1 MPAAVA
7 RETVETVL
15 TALADGSTREDVAT
29 RLALPYWTVVR
40 IAQGRIKGKTTW
52 PADSAAAWEP
62 TCMDADDWAAWQ
74 AMNRSLGKENQAPR
88 PCTDCLAGY
97 AAEMRAV
104 GRCNGQPAGDH
115 REEDIVDDR
124 LAAIVVPDDVP
135 GPPGTTRPMR
145 IAWYLCHDLGLPWAD
160 AARVLGTSS
169 WNVSQAVERYMLKA
183 GLKGDPPG
191 RLPAEERQ
199 RRAMVAKGL
208 DPDHVG
214 RRAKAQTPDGATQV
228 PPAAEVAP
236 VADRIVLAPEGH
248 PWATDP
254 EPIALVNPGPGL
266 VKVGADHSETIPV
279 AEREPARELV
289 GDLDSEHRNSHA
301 AALSTGGEPEP
312 VASPAKGT
320 PAPHHPA
327 PQVLEDLESTDQAPA
342 APEVDAAAA
351 IARLARERDEME
363 MARDE
368 LRELLADARSDRE
381 RYLDA
386 LLAGLST
393 HPTDN
398 IRDRIE
404 RALGITVDRD
414 AWADGY
420 RRALGDV
427 LDIVRGTRGTTYP
440 QVDIIEKVARLA
452 IDVPAA

>member
-1 MPAAVA
+1 MIPTGASVRPLPRRKGPRGIRQVEVSPGRWMDEAVAEAQGIPLVYPLPSACNGPVVVRREAPEVTPVPETAAAPRPPARGPGAPPSENQERAWKAVTERGLYWPDVA
-7 RETVETVL
+7 REL
-15 TALADGSTREDVAT
+15 
-29 RLALPYWTVVR
+29 
-40 IAQGRIKGKTTW
+40 
-52 PADSAAAWEP
+52 
-62 TCMDADDWAAWQ
+62 
-74 AMNRSLGKENQAPR
+74 
-88 PCTDCLAGY
+88 
-97 AAEMRAV
+97 
-104 GRCNGQPAGDH
+104 
-115 REEDIVDDR
+115 
-124 LAAIVVPDDVP
+124 
-135 GPPGTTRPMR
+135 GTTSWAVKNMIAAYMR
-145 IAWYLCHDLGLPWAD
+145 RNGIPG
-160 AARVLGTSS
+160 
-169 WNVSQAVERYMLKA
+169 E
-183 GLKGDPPG
+183 PPG
-191 RLPAEERQ
+191 RTPKDETA
-199 RRAMVAKGL
+199 RRTLLAKG
-208 DPDHVG
+208 
-214 RRAKAQTPDGATQV
+214 QTPKPSGVTSGAPGSKETRGPV
-228 PPAAEVAP
+228 ASVEVAE
-236 VADRIVLAPEGH
+236 RLVLAPEGH

-266 VKVGADHSETIPV
+266 VKVGADHAETIPV

-301 AALSTGGEPEP
+301 AALSSGGEPEP

-320 PAPHHPA
+320 PSPHHPA
-327 PQVLEDLESTDQAPA
+327 PQVLEDPESTDQAPA

-368 LRELLADARSDRE
+368 IRELLADARSDRE

>member
-1 MPAAVA
+1 MTAPA

-15 TALADGSTREDVAT
+15 AALADGSTREDVAT
-29 RLALPYWTVVR
+29 RMGLSYWTVVR

-74 AMNRSLGKENQAPR
+74 AMNRSLKKENQAPR

-214 RRAKAQTPDGATQV
+214 RRRAKGQTPEGATQV

-236 VADRIVLAPEGH
+236 VAERIVLAPEGH

-254 EPIALVNPGPGL
+254 EPIEMGIP
-266 VKVGADHSETIPV
+266 ETEAPPPAV
-279 AEREPARELV
+279 AR
-289 GDLDSEHRNSHA
+289 
-301 AALSTGGEPEP
+301 
-312 VASPAKGT
+312 VAPSAQSPTIG
-320 PAPHHPA
+320 
-327 PQVLEDLESTDQAPA
+327 
-342 APEVDAAAA
+342 
-351 IARLARERDEME
+351 
-363 MARDE
+363 
-368 LRELLADARSDRE
+368 
-381 RYLDA
+381 
-386 LLAGLST
+386 LAGGGAPPSGGT
-393 HPTDN
+393 EP
-398 IRDRIE
+398 RDTPQGPPVE
-404 RALGITVDRD
+404 
-414 AWADGY
+414 ADG
-420 RRALGDV
+420 AA
-427 LDIVRGTRGTTYP
+427 TTSYT
-440 QVDIIEKVARLA
+440 A
-452 IDVPAA
+452 

>member
-1 MPAAVA
+1 MTAPA

-15 TALADGSTREDVAT
+15 AALADGSTREDVAT
-29 RLALPYWTVVR
+29 RMGLSYWTVVR

-74 AMNRSLGKENQAPR
+74 AMNRSLKKENQAPR

-214 RRAKAQTPDGATQV
+214 RRRAKGQTPEGATQV

-236 VADRIVLAPEGH
+236 VAERIVLAPEGH

-254 EPIALVNPGPGL
+254 EPIEMGIP
-266 VKVGADHSETIPV
+266 ETEAPPPAV
-279 AEREPARELV
+279 AR
-289 GDLDSEHRNSHA
+289 
-301 AALSTGGEPEP
+301 
-312 VASPAKGT
+312 VAPSAQSPTIG
-320 PAPHHPA
+320 
-327 PQVLEDLESTDQAPA
+327 
-342 APEVDAAAA
+342 
-351 IARLARERDEME
+351 
-363 MARDE
+363 
-368 LRELLADARSDRE
+368 
-381 RYLDA
+381 
-386 LLAGLST
+386 LAGGGAPPSGGT
-393 HPTDN
+393 EP
-398 IRDRIE
+398 RDTPQGPPVE
-404 RALGITVDRD
+404 
-414 AWADGY
+414 ADGAATTSY
-420 RRALGDV
+420 NKAGD
-427 LDIVRGTRGTTYP
+427 GSP
-440 QVDIIEKVARLA
+440 QREKVARLA

>member
-15 TALADGSTREDVAT
+15 AALADGSTREDVAT
-29 RLALPYWTVVR
+29 RLSLPYWTVVR
-40 IAQGRIKGKTTW
+40 IAQGRIKGKSTW
-52 PADSAAAWEP
+52 PADSAEAWEP
-62 TCMDADDWAAWQ
+62 TCMDAEDWAAWQ
-74 AMNRSLGKENQAPR
+74 TMNRSLGKENQAPR

-97 AAEMRAV
+97 AAEMRAE

-115 REEDIVDDR
+115 REEDTVDDR

-145 IAWYLCHDLGLPWAD
+145 IAWYLCHDRGLPWAD

-199 RRAMVAKGL
+199 RRAMVGKGL
-208 DPDHVG
+208 DPDHR
-214 RRAKAQTPDGATQV
+214 RRAPKGATQM

-236 VADRIVLAPEGH
+236 VSERLVLAPEGH
-248 PWATDP
+248 PWAADP
-254 EPIALVNPGPGL
+254 EPVEMSAAPASDQHLTHDGGPGHGMT
-266 VKVGADHSETIPV
+266 VPVVDRRADHSGTIPV
-279 AEREPARELV
+279 GVTPSVARIAR
-289 GDLDSEHRNSHA
+289 DLARMGYGPTE
-301 AALSTGGEPEP
+301 STGGEPEP

-327 PQVLEDLESTDQAPA
+327 PQVPEDLESTDQAPA
-342 APEVDAAAA
+342 AP
-351 IARLARERDEME
+351 
-363 MARDE
+363 
-368 LRELLADARSDRE
+368 
-381 RYLDA
+381 
-386 LLAGLST
+386 
-393 HPTDN
+393 
-398 IRDRIE
+398 
-404 RALGITVDRD
+404 
-414 AWADGY
+414 DGY

>member
-1 MPAAVA
+1 MIPTAVA

-15 TALADGSTREDVAT
+15 AALADGSTREDVAT
-29 RLALPYWTVVR
+29 RMGLSYWTVVR

-169 WNVSQAVERYMLKA
+169 WNVSQAVERFMLKA

-214 RRAKAQTPDGATQV
+214 RRRAKGQTPEGATQV
-228 PPAAEVAP
+228 SPAAEVAP
-236 VADRIVLAPEGH
+236 VAERLVLAPEGH

-254 EPIALVNPGPGL
+254 EPIEMVAAPVP
-266 VKVGADHSETIPV
+266 VVDRRADHAETIPV
-279 AEREPARELV
+279 GVTPSVARIAR
-289 GDLDSEHRNSHA
+289 DLARMGYGPTE
-301 AALSTGGEPEP
+301 STGGEPEP

-320 PAPHHPA
+320 PSPHHPA
-327 PQVLEDLESTDQAPA
+327 PQVLEDPESTDQAPA